1 MNQTFFVSALSKIQ
15 EFPGAA
21 CHLQVPQ
28 NAPVRRSK
36 FSGVACYSQVH
47 ENASEAKLSK
57 ERSIH

>member
-1 MNQTFFVSALSKIQ
+1 
-15 EFPGAA
+15 
-21 CHLQVPQ
+21 LQVPQ

-57 ERSIH
+57 KKEASTELCGNLF